1 MKSRVSFNQF
11 HIFYGPES
19 DVQIQSWRSG
29 DIFWLRSVVDIAL
42 QDVGVFI
49 CGLCENIRSPI
60 SELIGLE
67 I

>member
-11 HIFYGPES
+11 HIFCGPES
-19 DVQIQSWRSG
+19 GVQIQSWRSG
-29 DIFWLRSVVDIAL
+29 DIFWLRSVVDITL

-49 CGLCENIRSPI
+49 CGLCENIHSPI
-60 SELIGLE
+60 SKLIGLE